1 MRVLVLGVCLWMSAT
16 VCSAQ
21 TPFDG
26 QFKGQAGNESLTFT
40 FSTDEG
46 KVTGMV
52 SLDGGVDTPVEWG
65 FVKGDLIVFKVMR
78 EFQGT
83 PQPFVYMGKLE
94 GNKIAFGRRPE
105 DLRLGRLREF
115 SATLVP

>member
-1 MRVLVLGVCLWMSAT
+1 MRVLVLGVCLWMSAA

-26 QFKGQAGNESLTFT
+26 QFNGLAGNENLTFT
-40 FSTDEG
+40 FTTDEG

-65 FVKGDLIVFKVMR
+65 FAKSDLIVFKVMR
-78 EFQGT
+78 EFRGT
-83 PQPFVYMGKLE
+83 PESFVYVGKLE
-94 GNKIAFGRRPE
+94 GDEIAFGRRPE
-105 DLRLGRLREF
+105 DLTLGRLREF
-115 SATLVP
+115 SATRVQ